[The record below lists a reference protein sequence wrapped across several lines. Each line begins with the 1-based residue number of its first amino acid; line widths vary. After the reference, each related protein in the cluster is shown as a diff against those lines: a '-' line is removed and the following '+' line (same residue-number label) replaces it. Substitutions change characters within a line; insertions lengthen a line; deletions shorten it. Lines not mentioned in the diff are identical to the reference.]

1 MLQMTLF
8 NLFLAE
14 VDIKIFYIY
23 RLSTF
28 DEIFDDVFEQ
38 INARNNSISVIAD
51 SRFRSIKNFK
61 YLINFF

>member
-1 MLQMTLF
+1 MTLF